1 MGDAPTDISSNS
13 FKTTFKKRVAI
24 CAIENAK
31 IFQNNFVQYEY
42 CICSKAFTSGYSFT
56 KAFDGN
62 YLHLV
67 GVNTSLPAD
76 SFFKK
81 CLNGTLTEND
91 FDFSK
96 PGVGK
101 NALKGSVRQK
111 IKILPDMVDI
121 FSNKGIYAQQGFSKN
136 QIACAFASSDG
147 NCTLGFANSGHPKS
161 LLRGNYLESNKC
173 YPVDIILR
181 RKAGEEIFD
190 EVLWKIDDSIS
201 NYKDALK
208 QIVSKDVHEFLYGK
222 ETKSS
227 KESDET

>member
-1 MGDAPTDISSNS
+1 MEDTSTDISSDS
-13 FKTTFKKRVAI
+13 FKITFKERVAT

-56 KAFDGN
+56 KALDGN

-96 PGVGK
+96 PGVGR
-101 NALKGSVRQK
+101 NALKGSVRHK
-111 IKILPDMVDI
+111 IKVLPDMVDI

-161 LLRGNYLESNKC
+161 LLRGDHLENNKR
-173 YPVDIILR
+173 YPVDIVLR
-181 RKAGEEIFD
+181 RKTGEEIFD

-201 NYKDALK
+201 DYKDTLK
-208 QIVSKDVHEFLYGK
+208 QIVSKDVHESLYGK
-222 ETKSS
+222 EIEPS
-227 KESDET
+227 ESDET